1 MSSLLTQTQ
10 AVRLHDIGRASL
22 ALAVLVVMVGC
33 GYHSKGMGLTAP
45 PGVRTIAVTVLE
57 NRTSESGIETRFTS
71 NLVYEFTRSK
81 ILQVVD
87 RDKADAVLSGMIV
100 SLKEDTVS
108 YTAGYDSNER
118 RVTITLDLA
127 LKGTDGKVIWSR
139 RHLSDREAF
148 KVLSDRLATER
159 NRRAAIEVMSERLAE
174 RVHNA
179 IFQDF

>member
-1 MSSLLTQTQ
+1 MSSLTQTQ

-22 ALAVLVVMVGC
+22 AITVLVVLLGC
-33 GYHSKGMGLTAP
+33 GYHLKGMGLSAP
-45 PGVRTIAVTVLE
+45 PGVGTIAVTVLE
-57 NRTSESGIETRFTS
+57 NKTSESGIETRFTGD
-71 NLVYEFTRSK
+71 LAYEFTRSK

-87 RDKADAVLSGMIV
+87 RDKADAVLSGVIV
-100 SLKEDTVS
+100 SLQEDTIS

-139 RHLSDREAF
+139 RAVSDREAF
-148 KVLSDRLATER
+148 KVLSDRLATDR
-159 NRRAAIEVMSERLAE
+159 NRRAAIEVISKRLAE

-179 IFQDF
+179 IFQHF

>member
-1 MSSLLTQTQ
+1 MSSLTKTQ

-22 ALAVLVVMVGC
+22 ALAVLVVLLGC
-33 GYHSKGMGLTAP
+33 GYHLKGMGLSAP
-45 PGVRTIAVTVLE
+45 QGVDTIAVTVLE
-57 NRTSESGIETRFTS
+57 NKTSESGIETRFTGD
-71 NLVYEFTRSK
+71 LAYEFTRSK

-87 RDKADAVLSGMIV
+87 RDKADAVLSGVIV
-100 SLKEDTVS
+100 SLQEDTIS

-127 LKGTDGKVIWSR
+127 LQGTDGNVLWSR
-139 RHLSDREAF
+139 RALSDREAY
-148 KVLSDRLATER
+148 KVSSDRLATER
-159 NRRAAIEVMSERLAE
+159 NKRAAIEVMSERLAE